1 MELNEGFADLGL
13 SEPLLAAVA
22 EAGYEAPTPIQQKA
36 IPLVLRGVDLLGC
49 AQTGTGKTASYAL
62 PIIDILSS
70 GTGKSRMPRCLI
82 LAPTRELAQ
91 QIADNFATYGTN
103 HSLRQALLIG
113 GEGFSLQ
120 EAALSKDP
128 DILIATPGRLIDM
141 FERGRI
147 MLGGVKVLVID
158 EGDRMLDMGF
168 IPDVERIVQ
177 TLPRIR
183 QTLMF
188 SATLGPDIKKLGK
201 EFLINPK
208 EVSVAPPATVAG
220 TVSHVMVLVDPEEKR
235 AALRDLLRDE
245 AVQSAL
251 IFCNRKRDVDIVCAS
266 LQRHGLD
273 VRALHGDM
281 VQHRRTETLAA
292 FKEGKVS
299 LLVCSDVAGRGLD
312 IEAVSHVIN
321 FDVPHNPEDYVHRI
335 GRTGRA
341 GREGRAITL
350 ATHEEAESVSAIAAL
365 VNSEIPLTTP
375 DGEPAELETDPRE
388 RPRPRRGR
396 RRRDEPRA
404 AEKRPVRKRARN
416 ADVAESRPKREQTRN
431 ADVESRPKREQT
443 RATRTSPRAGPSG
456 SRRATAMPKRQAR
469 AASGAS
475 PPSRARLPAATS
487 RLPGSAITCR
497 RSSAI
502 LCRRSRL
509 ARSAESRR
517 TRISPDDSRP
527 VSPYSAGH
535 SGTFRSVTVWALAR
549 AVGDSR
555 SPSEHPFIPLANL
568 FAVARLLP
576 LFMAR

>member
-22 EAGYEAPTPIQQKA
+22 GAGYESPTPIQQKA

-49 AQTGTGKTASYAL
+49 AETGTGKTASYAL
-62 PIIDILSS
+62 PIIDVLSS
-70 GTGKSRMPRCLI
+70 GVGKPRMPRCLI

-91 QIADNFATYGTN
+91 QIADNFVTYGTN

-113 GEGFSLQ
+113 GEGFTLQ
-120 EAALSKDP
+120 EAALGKDP

-158 EGDRMLDMGF
+158 EADRMLDMGF

-188 SATLGPDIKKLGK
+188 SATLGPEIKRLGK

-208 EVSVAPPATVAG
+208 EVSVAPSATVAG
-220 TVSHVMVLVDPEEKR
+220 TVSHAMILVDVEEKR
-235 AALRDLLRDE
+235 AALRVLLRDE

-251 IFCNRKRDVDIVCAS
+251 IFCNRKKDVDIVSAS
-266 LQRHGLD
+266 LQRHGFD
-273 VRALHGDM
+273 ARALHGDM

-292 FKEGKVS
+292 FKGGEIN

-321 FDVPHNPEDYVHRI
+321 FDVPYNPEDYVHRI

-350 ATHEEAESVSAIAAL
+350 ATHEEAEAVGAIAAL
-365 VNSEIPLTTP
+365 VNAAIPLTTP
-375 DGEPAELETDPRE
+375 EGEPAELDAARRE
-388 RPRPRRGR
+388 RSRPRRGR
-396 RRRDEPRA
+396 RRREEPRA
-404 AEKRPVRKRARN
+404 GEKRAARKRTRS
-416 ADVAESRPKREQTRN
+416 ADAPETKPKPERTRGAEAAEGRGGRKPAKQS
-431 ADVESRPKREQT
+431 
-443 RATRTSPRAGPSG
+443 ATDRDDERVTGLGDHVPAFLSDP
-456 SRRATAMPKRQAR
+456 
-469 AASGAS
+469 
-475 PPSRARLPAATS
+475 LPAL
-487 RLPGSAITCR
+487 RPG
-497 RSSAI
+497 
-502 LCRRSRL
+502 
-509 ARSAESRR
+509 AER
-517 TRISPDDSRP
+517 
-527 VSPYSAGH
+527 
-535 SGTFRSVTVWALAR
+535 
-549 AVGDSR
+549 
-555 SPSEHPFIPLANL
+555 
-568 FAVARLLP
+568 
-576 LFMAR
+576 

>member
-22 EAGYEAPTPIQQKA
+22 AAGYETPTPIQEKA

-70 GTGKSRMPRCLI
+70 GVGKPRMPRCLI

-91 QIADNFATYGTN
+91 QIADNFAIYGAN

-113 GEGFSLQ
+113 GEGFTLQ
-120 EAALSKDP
+120 EAALGKDP

-158 EGDRMLDMGF
+158 EADRMLDMGF

-188 SATLGPDIKKLGK
+188 SATLGPEIKRLGK

-220 TVSHVMVLVDPEEKR
+220 TVSHAMILVEPEEKR
-235 AALRDLLRDE
+235 AALRVLLRDE

-251 IFCNRKRDVDIVCAS
+251 IFCNRKKDVDIVSAS
-266 LQRHGLD
+266 LARHGFNA
-273 VRALHGDM
+273 RALHGDM
-281 VQHRRTETLAA
+281 VQYRRTETLAA
-292 FKEGKVS
+292 FKGGEVN

-321 FDVPHNPEDYVHRI
+321 FDVPYNPEDYVHRI

-350 ATHEEAESVSAIAAL
+350 ATNEEAEAVGAIAAL
-365 VNSEIPLTTP
+365 VNAAIPLTTP
-375 DGEPAELETDPRE
+375 EGEPTELDAAPRE
-388 RPRPRRGR
+388 RGRSHRSR
-396 RRRDEPRA
+396 RRREESRTSDKRPTRRRTRDAEA
-404 AEKRPVRKRARN
+404 AESK
-416 ADVAESRPKREQTRN
+416 PKRE
-431 ADVESRPKREQT
+431 KR
-443 RATRTSPRAGPSG
+443 RAGSTAEESKSQPA
-456 SRRATAMPKRQAR
+456 RRATKQSASAR
-469 AASGAS
+469 EDKPVTGLGDHVPAFLSD
-475 PPSRARLPAATS
+475 PLPA
-487 RLPGSAITCR
+487 LPPG
-497 RSSAI
+497 
-502 LCRRSRL
+502 
-509 ARSAESRR
+509 AER
-517 TRISPDDSRP
+517 
-527 VSPYSAGH
+527 
-535 SGTFRSVTVWALAR
+535 
-549 AVGDSR
+549 
-555 SPSEHPFIPLANL
+555 
-568 FAVARLLP
+568 
-576 LFMAR
+576 

>member
-1 MELNEGFADLGL
+1 MVELTDGFAELGL

-22 EAGYEAPTPIQQKA
+22 EAGYEAPTPIQHKA

-62 PIIDILSS
+62 PIIDILS
-70 GTGKSRMPRCLI
+70 GGVGKPRMPRCLI

-91 QIADNFATYGTN
+91 QIADNFATYGTK

-120 EAALSKDP
+120 EAALGKDP

-158 EGDRMLDMGF
+158 EADRMLDMGF

-188 SATLGPDIKKLGK
+188 SATLGPEIKKLGK

-220 TVSHVMVLVDPEEKR
+220 TVHHAMILIDAADKR

-251 IFCNRKRDVDIVCAS
+251 IFCNRKKDVDIVGAS
-266 LQRHGLD
+266 LARHGFNAR
-273 VRALHGDM
+273 VLHGDM

-292 FKEGKVS
+292 FKSGEVN

-321 FDVPHNPEDYVHRI
+321 FDVPYNPEDYVHRI

-350 ATHEEAESVSAIAAL
+350 VTREEAEAVDAIAAL
-365 VNSEIPLTTP
+365 VNSAIPLTTP
-375 DGEPAELETDPRE
+375 DGAPAALDAAPRE
-388 RPRPRRGR
+388 RARPRRGR
-396 RRRDEPRA
+396 SKRREEPRA
-404 AEKRPVRKRARN
+404 DEKRPQRKRTRGREA
-416 ADVAESRPKREQTRN
+416 AEAKPKRER
-431 ADVESRPKREQT
+431 
-443 RATRTSPRAGPSG
+443 
-456 SRRATAMPKRQAR
+456 
-469 AASGAS
+469 
-475 PPSRARLPAATS
+475 SRAKTATEAGEGRPRRGGAKKSAPVRDDKPVTGLGDHVPAFLSDPMPAL
-487 RLPGSAITCR
+487 RPG
-497 RSSAI
+497 
-502 LCRRSRL
+502 
-509 ARSAESRR
+509 AER
-517 TRISPDDSRP
+517 
-527 VSPYSAGH
+527 
-535 SGTFRSVTVWALAR
+535 
-549 AVGDSR
+549 
-555 SPSEHPFIPLANL
+555 
-568 FAVARLLP
+568 
-576 LFMAR
+576 

>member
-1 MELNEGFADLGL
+1 MELTEGFADLGL

-22 EAGYEAPTPIQQKA
+22 EAGYEVPTPIQHKA
-36 IPLVLRGVDLLGC
+36 IPLILRGVDVLGC

-70 GTGKSRMPRCLI
+70 GIGKSRMPRCLI

-91 QIADNFATYGTN
+91 QIADNFATYGAKHT
-103 HSLRQALLIG
+103 LRRALLIG

-120 EAALSKDP
+120 EAALGKEP

-147 MLGGVKVLVID
+147 MLGGVKILVID
-158 EGDRMLDMGF
+158 EADRMLDMGF

-188 SATLGPDIKKLGK
+188 SATLGPEIKRLGK

-220 TVSHVMVLVDPEEKR
+220 TVRHVMILVDAAEKR

-251 IFCNRKRDVDIVCAS
+251 IFCNRKKDVDVVSAS
-266 LQRHGLD
+266 LKRHGLD
-273 VRALHGDM
+273 VSALHGDM

-292 FKEGKVS
+292 FKGGEVT

-321 FDVPHNPEDYVHRI
+321 FDVPYNPEDYVHRI

-350 ATHEEAESVSAIAAL
+350 VTPEEADAVDAIAAL
-365 VNSEIPLTTP
+365 VNATIPLTTP
-375 DGEPAELETDPRE
+375 DGKPAALDDVPRE
-388 RPRPRRGR
+388 RSRSRRGGRRRSPEPRKAESKPARQRAQSADATEKKPAPEKKPTREQAQSVDASENKPAPERAQSADAAEEKPAREKKPARQRARSSDAAEGTRRGR
-396 RRRDEPRA
+396 QPA
-404 AEKRPVRKRARN
+404 KQSAP
-416 ADVAESRPKREQTRN
+416 
-431 ADVESRPKREQT
+431 
-443 RATRTSPRAGPSG
+443 
-456 SRRATAMPKRQAR
+456 AR
-469 AASGAS
+469 ADGPVTGLGDHVPAFLSD
-475 PPSRARLPAATS
+475 PLPAA
-487 RLPGSAITCR
+487 LQ
-497 RSSAI
+497 
-502 LCRRSRL
+502 
-509 ARSAESRR
+509 
-517 TRISPDDSRP
+517 PDAKP
-527 VSPYSAGH
+527 
-535 SGTFRSVTVWALAR
+535 
-549 AVGDSR
+549 
-555 SPSEHPFIPLANL
+555 
-568 FAVARLLP
+568 
-576 LFMAR
+576 